1 MPTSSLAASYAELA
15 VAPGPP
21 PDAAAEAGQ
30 FNVFAVADL
39 MSGYHARPPMAFN
52 RRAFY
57 KISLLCGRS
66 RVEYADQGAEI
77 ADRGLWFATSR
88 VPYRWLPHD
97 QDQTGYF
104 CLFTDE
110 FLRPTNGGIV
120 LNQLP
125 IFQPGTC
132 PVLPLTEADYAAV
145 EAVFQKMTREV
156 TSGYAYKYDLLRA
169 YLLELIYL
177 GQKLQ
182 PDPSQPPAPNAAGR
196 LTTLFLDLLERQ
208 FPLATPQQT
217 LRLRTAADY
226 AGQLAVHVNHLNRV
240 LKDATGRT
248 TTALISG
255 RVAQEARLLLRQT
268 SWSVSEIADCLGF
281 TDTAHFCHFFKR
293 QTGLVPGAYRGE
305 QGNYLNRAVE
315 K

>member
-1 MPTSSLAASYAELA
+1 MPTSPLAASYAELGA
-15 VAPGPP
+15 LPGPA

-30 FNVFAVADL
+30 FNVFDVADL
-39 MSGYHARPPMAFN
+39 MRGYHARPPMAFD

-57 KISLLCGRS
+57 KISLLRGRS
-66 RVEYADQGAEI
+66 RVEYADQGVEI
-77 ADRGLWFATSR
+77 TDRGLWFATSR

-97 QDQTGYF
+97 PAQAGYF

-110 FLRPTNGGIV
+110 FLRPTNGGVV

-125 IFQPGTC
+125 IFQPSTC
-132 PVLPLTEADYAAV
+132 PVLPLSEADYAAV
-145 EAVFQKMTREV
+145 AAVFEKMTREV
-156 TSGYAYKYDLLRA
+156 TSDYAYRYDLLRA

-182 PDPSQPPAPNAAGR
+182 PDPSLPPVPNAAGR
-196 LTTLFLDLLERQ
+196 LTTRFLDLLERQ
-208 FPLATPQQT
+208 FPLATPQQS

-240 LKDATGRT
+240 LKDATGHT
-248 TTALISG
+248 TTALTSN

-281 TDTAHFCHFFKR
+281 TDAAHFCNFFKR
-293 QTGLVPGAYRGE
+293 KTGTGPGAFRDN
-305 QGNYLNRAVE
+305 QVIV
-315 K
+315 